1 MRDTLTFTEE
11 MIGSFAQKRGVF
23 RLREA
28 VSQGIHPEQVRRLH
42 KKGVLE
48 RVARGT
54 YRHADAEVTRHQT
67 MAEACA
73 RIPTATLCLLSAL
86 RFHELTVQAPFEV
99 WMAIAPSAHKPAV
112 RQLPLRFVRFSGAAL
127 SEGIENHATASG
139 AIRVYSVAKT
149 VADCFKYRNKVG
161 TDVAIEALREGRR
174 EQRFTMDELWHYAK
188 ICRVNNVM
196 RPYLE
201 ML

>member
-1 MRDTLTFTEE
+1 MRDKSVFTET
-11 MIGSFAQKRGVF
+11 MIERFAKDKGVF

-28 VSQGIHPEQVRRLH
+28 VSQGVHPEQVRRLLQ
-42 KKGVLE
+42 KGILE

-54 YRHADAEVTRHQT
+54 YRHAHAVVTEHQT

-99 WMAIAPSAHKPAV
+99 WMAIAPSAHKAAV
-112 RQLPLRFVRFSGAAL
+112 KQLPVRFVRFSGSAL
-127 SEGIENHATASG
+127 TEGIEQHQTASG
-139 AIRVYSVAKT
+139 SIRVYSVAKT
-149 VADCFKYRNKVG
+149 VADCFKYRNKIG
-161 TDVAIEALREGRR
+161 TDVAIEALREGRH
-174 EQRFTMDELWHYAK
+174 EKRFGMDELWHYAK
-188 ICRVNNVM
+188 ICRVSNVM